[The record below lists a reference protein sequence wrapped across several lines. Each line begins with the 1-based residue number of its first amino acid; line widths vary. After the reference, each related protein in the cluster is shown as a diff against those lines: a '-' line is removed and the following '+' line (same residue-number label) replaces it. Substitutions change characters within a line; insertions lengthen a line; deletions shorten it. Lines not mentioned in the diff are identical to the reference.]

1 MALVAAKCT
10 NCGAALQVDNTKDA
24 AICQHCG
31 SAFIVEK
38 AINHYHIS
46 NTITADTVNVYTA
59 AADFVIR
66 AGVLEKYNGAET
78 DVVIP
83 AGVKSIGAK
92 AFEGC
97 IGLTSVVIPEGV
109 TEIRR
114 GCFSGCSNLRT
125 VKLPESLCKL
135 EEDFAGCTSLEEL
148 DAIEALARERNLRV
162 SCMFTMRFEKK
173 IRALKALVESGA
185 LGEVNNVYFGGQH
198 PLQYGRR
205 PMWYFEKGR
214 HEMSRQRRDHAGHQ
228 CGIMHDTHA
237 HHFQRE
243 DSGSQRRT
251 KQCRKTGTHAAH
263 NDGSLAVAAE
273 TIELA
278 QPLGDTAA
286 QLQRCAFPTGRAT
299 HQLGN
304 GSGNKDQRCHL
315 KGDISRFL
323 DGRHH
328 CIGTLIAGI
337 AEATV
342 QRYDQQTADR
352 QKVNHKRILRPQV
365 IHKYQRMTEQ

>member
-83 AGVKSIGAK
+83 AGVKIIGAK

-125 VKLPESLCKL
+125 VKLPDSLCKL
-135 EEDFAGCTSLEEL
+135 DEDFAGCTSLEEL
-148 DAIEALARERNLRV
+148 RIPAGISKLTLKESMANKIILPENMESIEVYEFARYRHVTEFILPEGLKSIGDFAFEGCESLKRIIIPASVATVGKLAFSWCSQLEQVIVLGRETKFLYISDFDN
-162 SCMFTMRFEKK
+162 F
-173 IRALKALVESGA
+173 
-185 LGEVNNVYFGGQH
+185 N
-198 PLQYGRR
+198 
-205 PMWYFEKGR
+205 
-214 HEMSRQRRDHAGHQ
+214 Q
-228 CGIMHDTHA
+228 CGKLAEIRFADPVELERQAKAFRGSEWYRRRGGRSYCTHCGGD
-237 HHFQRE
+237 F
-243 DSGSQRRT
+243 
-251 KQCRKTGTHAAH
+251 TGIFKKKC
-263 NDGSLAVAAE
+263 SK
-273 TIELA
+273 
-278 QPLGDTAA
+278 
-286 QLQRCAFPTGRAT
+286 CGRP
-299 HQLGN
+299 
-304 GSGNKDQRCHL
+304 KD
-315 KGDISRFL
+315 
-323 DGRHH
+323 
-328 CIGTLIAGI
+328 
-337 AEATV
+337 
-342 QRYDQQTADR
+342 Y
-352 QKVNHKRILRPQV
+352 
-365 IHKYQRMTEQ
+365 

>member
-83 AGVKSIGAK
+83 AGVKIIGAK

-135 EEDFAGCTSLEEL
+135 DEDFVGCTSLAELKIPAGITALNLKNSPVRRIILPEGMETIPGYSFMEYRHVTEFVLPDSIRSIGDFAFFHCDRLQRITIPASVTTVGQNAFSGCSKLESITVLGRSIKFLYDKKVNYGFNMCEKLVDISFPDPAEL
-148 DAIEALARERNLRV
+148 D
-162 SCMFTMRFEKK
+162 
-173 IRALKALVESGA
+173 
-185 LGEVNNVYFGGQH
+185 
-198 PLQYGRR
+198 
-205 PMWYFEKGR
+205 
-214 HEMSRQRRDHAGHQ
+214 RQ
-228 CGIMHDTHA
+228 
-237 HHFQRE
+237 
-243 DSGSQRRT
+243 
-251 KQCRKTGTHAAH
+251 
-263 NDGSLAVAAE
+263 
-273 TIELA
+273 
-278 QPLGDTAA
+278 
-286 QLQRCAFPTGRAT
+286 
-299 HQLGN
+299 
-304 GSGNKDQRCHL
+304 
-315 KGDISRFL
+315 
-323 DGRHH
+323 
-328 CIGTLIAGI
+328 
-337 AEATV
+337 AEAFKGSEWYERRHGRGYCAHCGGV
-342 QRYDQQTADR
+342 FHGLL
-352 QKVNHKRILRPQV
+352 KKKCSKCGRP
-365 IHKYQRMTEQ
+365 KDY